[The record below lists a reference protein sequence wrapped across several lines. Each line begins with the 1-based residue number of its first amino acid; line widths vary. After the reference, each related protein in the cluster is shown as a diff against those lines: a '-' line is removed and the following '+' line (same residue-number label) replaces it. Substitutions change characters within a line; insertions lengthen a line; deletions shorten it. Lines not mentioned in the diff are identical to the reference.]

1 MSVAGILLGKMT
13 AEGIAGI
20 VAACIVITV
29 LIVGL
34 WMSIRIVPQA
44 SAMVVQRLGKY
55 RRTLETGFNMILPI
69 FDKTLHP
76 ITLKEQ
82 VLDFRP
88 SEVIT
93 KDNVKM
99 LIDTIVFAQVVDPK
113 LYTYGIERPM
123 QAIDNLTAT
132 TLRNIVGEMDLDET
146 LTSRDIV
153 NVKMREII
161 DLATDPWG
169 IKVHRVELKNI
180 LPPASIQESMEKQ
193 MRAERERR
201 EAILRAE
208 GEKRS
213 AILIAE
219 GEKESTLLR
228 AEAKKLATIAEAE
241 GQAQAIERILK
252 AKPDAAYLTLQ
263 GYEAFKAMADGQATK
278 IVVPS
283 DLANIATLFTTVS
296 ETLKTGEV
304 KSAVKV
310 SEPDKHKRK

>member
-1 MSVAGILLGKMT
+1 MTSLLLLNG
-13 AEGIAGI
+13 AVVGGI
-20 VAACIVITV
+20 VAACIIFGV
-29 LIVGL
+29 LIIGL
-34 WMSIRIVPQA
+34 WMSIRIVPQG
-44 SAMVVQRLGKY
+44 SAIIVQRLGKY
-55 RRTLETGFNMILPI
+55 KRTLETGFNMILPI
-69 FDKTLHP
+69 LDRTLPP

-88 SEVIT
+88 SDVIT

-123 QAIDNLTAT
+123 MAIENLTAT
-132 TLRNIVGEMDLDET
+132 TLRNILGELDLDGT

-153 NVKMREII
+153 NAKMREII

-169 IKVHRVELKNI
+169 IKVSRVELKNI
-180 LPPASIQESMEKQ
+180 LPPATIQESMEKQ

-213 AILIAE
+213 SILIAE
-219 GEKESTLLR
+219 GEKESALLR
-228 AEAKKLATIAEAE
+228 ADARKLATIAEAE

-263 GYEAFKAMADGQATK
+263 GFEAVKAMADGQATK
-278 IVVPS
+278 IIVPS
-283 DLANIATLFTTVS
+283 SLANVSTMFTTM
-296 ETLKTGEV
+296 GEMLGTTEKP
-304 KSAVKV
+304 KSTAT
-310 SEPDKHKRK
+310 PKRKK

>member
-1 MSVAGILLGKMT
+1 MTSMLALGT
-13 AEGIAGI
+13 GGTIAI
-20 VAACIVITV
+20 VMAVVVLV
-29 LIVGL
+29 LIIGL

-55 RRTLETGFNMILPI
+55 KRTLETGFNMILPI
-69 FDKTLHP
+69 FDKTLP
-76 ITLKEQ
+76 AITLKEQ

-93 KDNVKM
+93 RDNVKM

-113 LYTYGIERPM
+113 RYTYGIERPM
-123 QAIDNLTAT
+123 AAIDSLTAT
-132 TLRNIVGEMDLDET
+132 TLRNIVGELDLDET
-146 LTSRDIV
+146 LTSRDVV

-169 IKVHRVELKNI
+169 IKVHRVELRNI
-180 LPPASIQESMEKQ
+180 LPPPGIQESMEKQ

-201 EAILRAE
+201 ESILRAE

-213 AILIAE
+213 AILVAE

-228 AEAKKLATIAEAE
+228 AEAEKLATIAKAE

-263 GYEAFKAMADGQATK
+263 GFEAVKVMADGQATK
-278 IVVPS
+278 IIVPN
-283 DLANIATLFTTVS
+283 DLSNVATLFTAMG
-296 ETLKTGEV
+296 ETLGLTGAPKSTVKTV
-304 KSAVKV
+304 TKK
-310 SEPDKHKRK
+310 K